1 MHPPRF
7 TPRLLPPKPRD
18 LVRDTPPRSGDTSQC
33 RVSARARGF
42 LRGSPQG
49 CCYPNNGTSC
59 VRLHPTVV
67 MPCVCPCTGL
77 PPRFTP
83 RLLRPKPREVYAV
96 DLQHMFYCTLF
107 GNFGLQTSIEVL
119 CNIFLVYFFHY
130 SNLERRKEEFPSE

>member
-7 TPRLLPPKPRD
+7 TPRLLPSKPRD

-42 LRGSPQG
+42 LRGCS
-49 CCYPNNGTSC
+49 YPNHGTTC

-67 MPCVCPCTGL
+67 MPCLCPCTGL

-83 RLLRPKPREVYAV
+83 RLLRPKPREVQAV

-107 GNFGLQTSIEVL
+107 GNFGLQTSIEVF
-119 CNIFLVYFFHY
+119 CKIFLVYFFAI
-130 SNLERRKEEFPSE
+130 LI